1 MSEDL
6 QKELE
11 KLKKQVE
18 ALEND
23 KLKLSEEVSSLRK
36 SKYHDWTIKHRTTIS
51 TIFKNDKGHVGRI
64 IAVAGWIKTL
74 RMGGAD
80 RFAFVKVYDGST
92 YLDLQVVVDG
102 SVPGFDAVVNGTA
115 SIAAS
120 VLAIGEIIL
129 SKGKGQK
136 IEMQAHEFR
145 LLGPSN
151 ASEYPLSKKKHNL
164 ETLRS
169 YPMGHFRPRTNF
181 IGAVSRIRNSLAF
194 ATHLFF
200 QNKGFYYVNTPLITA
215 SDCEGAGEMFQVT
228 TIMKDKVSDIPHTTD
243 GKVDYSQD
251 FFKRPA
257 YLTVSG
263 QLNAEIYA
271 CAMGSVYT
279 FGPTFRAENS
289 NTSRHLAEFWM
300 IEPEIAF
307 ADLYENMNVAE
318 EYVKFTMNYVL
329 ENNPYDLEFLES
341 FEKESLKEKIDIMKD
356 EAKTSGKKL
365 PSDKEIRGFRDTPLR
380 ERIQLV
386 ASSDFGRVTYTDAVE
401 ILKNSG
407 VKFEVDVYW
416 GLDLGSEHE
425 RWLAEKHFKKP
436 VIVTNYPKEF
446 KAFYMRLD
454 EGGKTVSAMDVLV
467 PGVGE
472 LIGGSQREER
482 LDVLLER
489 IKDAKLEVEL
499 YDWYLDLRKFGS
511 VTHSGFGL
519 GFERLVCYVTG
530 AENIRDSIPF
540 PRYPGHA
547 EY

>member
-6 QKELE
+6 QKEIDQ
-11 KLKKQVE
+11 LKKKLN
-18 ALEND
+18 ALEGDN
-23 KLKLSEEVSSLRK
+23 LKLVSEVSELRR
-36 SKYHDWTIKHRTTIS
+36 SKYADWTIKHRVGLS
-51 TIFKNDKGHVGRI
+51 TLFKSEKTYVGKV
-64 IAVAGWIKTL
+64 IAVAGWIRTV
-74 RMGGAD
+74 RFGGNN

-92 YLDLQVVVDG
+92 HLEMQIVVGDTVT
-102 SVPGFDAVVNGTA
+102 GFENLTNGVAV
-115 SIAAS
+115 IAAS
-120 VLAIGEIIL
+120 VLCIGEVVA
-129 SKGKGQK
+129 SKGKEQK
-136 IEMQAHEFR
+136 IEMQCHEFR
-145 LLGPSN
+145 VLGSSDASN
-151 ASEYPLSKKKHNL
+151 YPLSKKKHGL
-164 ETLRS
+164 EFLRKI
-169 YPMGHFRPRTNF
+169 GHLRPRSLVM
-181 IGAVSRIRNSLAF
+181 GAISRVRNSLSF

-200 QNKGFYYVNTPLITA
+200 QNQGFYYVNSPLITA

-228 TIMKDKVSDIPHTTD
+228 TILSDKVSDIPQTQD

-251 FFKRPA
+251 FFQRPA

-318 EYVKFTMNYVL
+318 AYVKYTINYVI
-329 ENNPYDLEFLES
+329 ENNPHDLEFLEK
-341 FEKESLKEKIDIMKD
+341 FEIEHLKEKIELMKE
-356 EAKTSGKKL
+356 EAKTTGQKL

-380 ERIQLV
+380 QRLQLV
-386 ASSDFGRVTYTDAVE
+386 ADSDFGRVTYTEAVE
-401 ILKNSG
+401 ILLKSG
-407 VKFEVDVYW
+407 VKFEVEPYW

-425 RWLAEKHFKKP
+425 RWLAEKYYKKP

-482 LDVLLER
+482 LEVLESR
-489 IKDAKLEVEL
+489 IKDAGLEVEL
-499 YDWYLDLRKFGS
+499 YSWYLDLRRYGT

-530 AENIRDSIPF
+530 MENIREAIPF
-540 PRYPGHA
+540 PRYPGHS

>member
-1 MSEDL
+1 MGS
-6 QKELE
+6 
-11 KLKKQVE
+11 
-18 ALEND
+18 
-23 KLKLSEEVSSLRK
+23 
-36 SKYHDWTIKHRTTIS
+36 IS
-51 TIFKNDKGHVGRI
+51 RV
-64 IAVAGWIKTL
+64 
-74 RMGGAD
+74 
-80 RFAFVKVYDGST
+80 
-92 YLDLQVVVDG
+92 
-102 SVPGFDAVVNGTA
+102 
-115 SIAAS
+115 
-120 VLAIGEIIL
+120 
-129 SKGKGQK
+129 
-136 IEMQAHEFR
+136 
-145 LLGPSN
+145 
-151 ASEYPLSKKKHNL
+151 
-164 ETLRS
+164 
-169 YPMGHFRPRTNF
+169 
-181 IGAVSRIRNSLAF
+181 RNSLAF

-200 QNKGFYYVNTPLITA
+200 QQKGYYYVNSPIITA

-228 TIMKDKVSDIPHTTD
+228 TILSSDKISDIPHTQD
-243 GKVDYSQD
+243 GKIDYSAD

-257 YLTVSG
+257 FLTVSG

-307 ADLYENMNVAE
+307 ADLFENMNVAE
-318 EYVKFTMNYVL
+318 DYVKFTINYAM
-329 ENNPYDLEFLES
+329 EHNPFDLEFLEQ
-341 FEKESLKEKIDIMKD
+341 FEKEQQDEKIVEMKEK
-356 EAKTSGKKL
+356 AKETGATL
-365 PSDKEIRGFRDTPLR
+365 PSDKELKGFRITPLR
-380 ERIQLV
+380 DRLQLV
-386 ASSDFGRVTYTDAVE
+386 ATSDFARLTYTDAVE

-407 VKFEVDVYW
+407 VKFDVDVYW

-454 EGGKTVSAMDVLV
+454 EGGKTVSAMDILV

-482 LDVLLER
+482 LDVLLARMKE
-489 IKDAKLEVEL
+489 AGLEEEL
-499 YDWYLDLRKFGS
+499 YGWYLDLRRYGS

-530 AENIRDSIPF
+530 MENIREAIPF
-540 PRYPGHA
+540 PRYPGHS

>member
-11 KLKKQVE
+11 QLRKQVQN
-18 ALEND
+18 LETD
-23 KLKLSEEVSSLRK
+23 KQKLSLELSDLRK
-36 SKYHDWTIKHRTTIS
+36 SKYSDWTIKHRTGLS
-51 TIFKNDKGHVGRI
+51 TLFKNEKSFIGKVIG
-64 IAVAGWIKTL
+64 VAGWI
-74 RMGGAD
+74 RNVRFGGAD
-80 RFAFVKVYDGST
+80 RFAFVRVYDGST
-92 YLDLQVVVDG
+92 HLELQVIVDETI
-102 SVPGFDAVVNGTA
+102 SGFAALKDGTA

-120 VLAIGEIIL
+120 VLCIGEIIL

-136 IEMQAHEFR
+136 IEMKTHEVR
-145 LLGPSN
+145 VLGTSD
-151 ASEYPLSKKKHNL
+151 ATTFPLAKKKHSL
-164 ETLRS
+164 EFLRTI
-169 YPMGHFRPRTNF
+169 GHFRPRSLVM
-181 IGAVSRIRNSLAF
+181 GAISRVRNSLAF

-200 QNKGFYYVNTPLITA
+200 QNKGYYYVNSPLITA

-228 TIMKDKVSDIPHTTD
+228 TLLSDKVSDIPQID
-243 GKVDYSQD
+243 GKVDYSKD
-251 FFKRPA
+251 FFRRPA

-307 ADLYENMNVAE
+307 ADLNENMNVAE
-318 EYVKFTMNYVL
+318 EYVRFTIRYAM
-329 ENNPYDLEFLES
+329 ENNPHDLEFLES
-341 FEKESLKEKIDIMKD
+341 FEKEQLKEKIDLMKED
-356 EAKTSGKKL
+356 AKSTGVKL
-365 PSDKEIRGFRDTPLR
+365 ASDKELRGFRDTPLR
-380 ERIQLV
+380 ERLQLV
-386 ASSDFGRVTYTDAVE
+386 ADSDFGRVTYTEAVE
-401 ILKNSG
+401 ILQKCG
-407 VKFEVDVYW
+407 VKFEVDPYW

-425 RWLAEKHFKKP
+425 RWLAEKYFKKP

-482 LDVLLER
+482 LDVLIER
-489 IKDAKLEVEL
+489 IKEANLEVEM
-499 YDWYLDLRKFGS
+499 YGWYLDLRKYGS
-511 VTHSGFGL
+511 VVHSGFGL

-530 AENIRDSIPF
+530 MENIREAIPF
-540 PRYPGHA
+540 PRYPGHS